1 MTTSK
6 SSANS
11 KKTVTAPANTGVK
24 TELSTD
30 IPLSEKDE
38 VKRAE
43 QKMNKAA
50 KKNS

>member
-11 KKTVTAPANTGVK
+11 KKTATNPANTGVK
-24 TELSTD
+24 KELSTD

-38 VKRAE
+38 LKRAE
-43 QKMNKAA
+43 QKMSKAA
-50 KKNS
+50 KKKS